1 MKILNLDEVVK
12 YFYMAGVSHMQPVN
26 FRGNLHTVTGKAINT
41 LSKQIED
48 FYINL
53 RPDDSIVFK
62 TGDFVKVI

>member
-1 MKILNLDEVVK
+1 
-12 YFYMAGVSHMQPVN
+12 MAGVSHIQPVN